1 MKNIILITI
10 IALMI
15 PIISSSQTTNNS
27 NKISTDSCY
36 AYFEFTAD
44 GTGYTEFENLSVG
57 TDSSEIISYF
67 WNFRDGGSS
76 SLLDPIH
83 TYAITGVCACLTIE
97 DITGCTDTYCY
108 PNETGINNI
117 GTLFN
122 IYPNP
127 SVSELT
133 ISITDIKSR
142 KVNAT
147 ITNYIGEIVDTKS
160 FNTLT
165 GSAQQIT
172 FNIQS
177 YPSGIFYVLFY
188 DEFGIIYKTKV
199 IKL

>member
-1 MKNIILITI
+1 MKNTILLSLLT
-10 IALMI
+10 LMI
-15 PIISSSQTTNNS
+15 PALCCSQIES
-27 NKISTDSCY
+27 NTHKISTDSCY
-36 AYFEFTAD
+36 AYFEFIVD
-44 GTGYTEFENLSVG
+44 GTEVQFENLSLG
-57 TDSSEIISYF
+57 TDSAEIISYF
-67 WNFRDGGSS
+67 WNFCDGSTS
-76 SLLDPIH
+76 SLLDPNHI
-83 TYAITGVCACLTIE
+83 YAIPFVCACLTIE

-127 SVSELT
+127 SVSEFT

-147 ITNYIGEIVDTKS
+147 ITNYIGEIVDAKS
-160 FNTLT
+160 FNTFT
-165 GSAQQIT
+165 GSEQQIT
-172 FNIQS
+172 FDIQS
-177 YPSGIFYVLFY
+177 YPTGIFYVLFY